1 MLSDLKS
8 ADSGL
13 QNVNKIKSLRIC
25 KFFVW
30 HEFYVIINIKIKIK
44 YKNFYQLSKIWLT
57 KLNFFSWLFWNFLT
71 QIFFFKNKMFSLS
84 HVYEFIFDYIL
95 II

>member
-8 ADSGL
+8 ADSVL
-13 QNVNKIKSLRIC
+13 QNKIKSLRIC

-44 YKNFYQLSKIWLT
+44 YKNFYQLSKI
-57 KLNFFSWLFWNFLT
+57 
-71 QIFFFKNKMFSLS
+71 
-84 HVYEFIFDYIL
+84 
-95 II
+95 

>member
-44 YKNFYQLSKIWLT
+44 YKNFYQLSKI
-57 KLNFFSWLFWNFLT
+57 
-71 QIFFFKNKMFSLS
+71 
-84 HVYEFIFDYIL
+84 
-95 II
+95 